1 MPWNDHYEKTLLVV
15 LTALYASTALASN
28 STINLESS
36 EAFAAEFTHPENE
49 YYSDIW
55 QTQVVTNVAQP
66 TLEVFLP
73 EESKRTDTAVI
84 IAPGGGLYAHSIE
97 SEGRDVARWLVSKG
111 ITAFVLK
118 YRLVPTGEDGVAQIG
133 QEWSSDYQ
141 IVLGKVDKVL
151 PLSIQDGLNAIKHVR
166 TNANKYGVNPEK
178 IGFVG
183 FSAGGAVTLGV
194 SYGYDASSRP
204 SFIVPVYPWTDAIKL
219 QTPNVDAPP
228 MIIICASDDE
238 LGLAKGAIELYESY
252 FDAGKN
258 VALHMYSK
266 GKHGF
271 GMKQQGLP
279 SDQWLERVYEW
290 MIAEQWVSAVNK

>member
-1 MPWNDHYEKTLLVV
+1 MKQVFLL
-15 LTALYASTALASN
+15 LTISIFSSAAIATN
-28 STINLESS
+28 QTVNLEYTESFS
-36 EAFAAEFTHPENE
+36 AGFTHAEHE
-49 YYSDIW
+49 YYSEIW
-55 QTQVVTNVAQP
+55 QTQVVTNVAKA
-66 TLEVFLP
+66 TIEVFQP
-73 EESKRTDTAVI
+73 DASDRTDTAVI

-97 SEGRDVARWLVSKG
+97 SEGRDVARWLASNG

-133 QEWSSDYQ
+133 QEWSTDYQ

-151 PLSIQDGLNAIKHVR
+151 PLSIQDGLNAVKYVR
-166 TNANKYGVNPEK
+166 TNAEDYGIDPNK
-178 IGFVG
+178 IGFMG

-194 SYGYDASSRP
+194 SYSYDASSRP
-204 SFIVPVYPWTDAIKL
+204 SFIVPVYPWTDAITL

-228 MIIICASDDE
+228 MIIVCASDDE

-252 FDAGKN
+252 FDAEKN
-258 VALHMYSK
+258 VALHMYSQ

-279 SDQWLERVYEW
+279 SDQWLERVHEW
-290 MIAEQWVSAVNK
+290 MKVERWID